1 MTSAS
6 DKDRIARYLRRSGIA
21 RSRDLE
27 RIGVSR
33 KQIRRFV
40 DRGLIERI
48 GWGLYRLP
56 GVLLT
61 ERHGL
66 AEAARRVP
74 GGVVCLLSALRFH
87 ELTTQSP
94 FEIWMAIERK
104 AWRPPR
110 GNPPLR
116 LVFASGAAFREGVE
130 KHRVGGVLV
139 PVYGIAKTVVDCFKY
154 RNKIGLDVALE
165 ALRDAWR
172 RKRLTMDEIDRFA
185 RICRVERVMRPYLEA
200 LVA

>member
-1 MTSAS
+1 VTSAR

-21 RSRDLE
+21 RSRELE

-61 ERHGL
+61 ERH
-66 AEAARRVP
+66 
-74 GGVVCLLSALRFH
+74 VCLLSALRFH

>member
-1 MTSAS
+1 VTARS
-6 DKDRIARYLRRSGIA
+6 DKDRAIRYLRRRGIA
-21 RSRDLE
+21 RSSDLE
-27 RIGVSR
+27 RLGVSR
-33 KQIRRFV
+33 KQIRRFA
-40 DRGLIERI
+40 DQGIIERV
-48 GWGLYRLP
+48 GWGLYKLP

-61 ERHGL
+61 ERHSL

-87 ELTTQSP
+87 DLTTQNP

-130 KHRVGGVLV
+130 KHSVGGVPV
-139 PVYGIAKTVVDCFKY
+139 PVYGVAKTVVDCFKY
-154 RNKIGLDVALE
+154 RSKIGLDVALE
-165 ALRDAWR
+165 ALRDGWR
-172 RKRLTMDEIDRFA
+172 HRRFTMNDIDRFA

-200 LVA
+200 LVT